1 MAASPELE
9 GSTMDDKH
17 VYPLN
22 PRRLKVVIITQIARG
37 LGLPTNASLSETRG
51 LIEGKLGENR
61 EPRNVQVIVIGE
73 GVIVKLRDEGGVFA
87 EIPADVGTTERP
99 DRDGGED
106 GVYPVEEEEEVE
118 EELTGMT
125 SSRHRD
131 DTYAQ
136 EELELEL
143 ELEEVKKQLE
153 TTQIEVKKLMEELEK
168 TRESYERALEVK
180 DQVVSDLTDKVK
192 HEKERTLWRMN
203 CQQLADYD
211 ENMASRDEELRALRD
226 KVAVLEGK
234 SGGPARSSSA
244 GVIPAHGDR
253 TVDRGD
259 RAVDRGAVVSVSDPG
274 RDPVRSPF
282 TPVRER
288 IPELDRHLRPR
299 DLTELHRVKPEGS
312 RKGKAP
318 PVDMFDGESPDVLFE
333 DWVPALQRAAEWNKW
348 TEKETLIQLV
358 GHLRGRALQEWGLLA
373 SHDKGS
379 RGSH

>member
-22 PRRLKVVIITQIARG
+22 LRRLKVVIITQIARG

-51 LIEGKLGENR
+51 LIEGKLGEDR

-131 DTYAQ
+131 DMYAQ

-180 DQVVSDLTDKVK
+180 DQVVSDLTDTVK
-192 HEKERTLWRMN
+192 HEKERYHTLWRMN
-203 CQQLADYD
+203 VSSLRIMTRTRLVEMRSYGPSGIRLPFWRVNLVALPGHHLQ
-211 ENMASRDEELRALRD
+211 ASFLHTGIEL
-226 KVAVLEGK
+226 
-234 SGGPARSSSA
+234 
-244 GVIPAHGDR
+244 
-253 TVDRGD
+253 
-259 RAVDRGAVVSVSDPG
+259 
-274 RDPVRSPF
+274 
-282 TPVRER
+282 
-288 IPELDRHLRPR
+288 
-299 DLTELHRVKPEGS
+299 
-312 RKGKAP
+312 
-318 PVDMFDGESPDVLFE
+318 
-333 DWVPALQRAAEWNKW
+333 
-348 TEKETLIQLV
+348 LIV
-358 GHLRGRALQEWGLLA
+358 GIGLLI
-373 SHDKGS
+373 GEQ
-379 RGSH
+379 